1 MKIRVDLFHETVTV
15 ILPKTPIETKSFS
28 DLGWE
33 IPESISND
41 KLMKLI
47 KEYTK
52 NSTKKIEKI
61 IIWPKK
67 LELNFVEEQ
76 PGFYKTVYKVKGQ
89 DKFYC
94 LLEEGKNKNWYSVGT
109 EPCCEAD
116 CKIHPQYP
124 DRFIISRKKP
134 SGKLKEFDA
143 NSVAR
148 NIQIDLLFQG
158 KNHLEN

>member
-1 MKIRVDLFHETVTV
+1 MKIRVDLLHETVTA
-15 ILPKTPIETKSFS
+15 ILPKTPIKTNSFS

-52 NSTKKIEKI
+52 DSTEKIENI

-67 LELNFVEEQ
+67 LELNFIEEQ
-76 PGFYKTVYKVKGQ
+76 PGLYKTVYKVKGQ

-94 LLEEGKNKNWYSVGT
+94 LLEEGENKNWYSAGT
-109 EPCCEAD
+109 EPWYEAD
-116 CKIHPQYP
+116 CKLHPRYP
-124 DRFIISRKKP
+124 DRFILSRKRQ
-134 SGKLKEFDA
+134 SGKEKK
-143 NSVAR
+143 
-148 NIQIDLLFQG
+148 IG
-158 KNHLEN
+158 

>member
-1 MKIRVDLFHETVTV
+1 MKIRVDLFHETVAA
-15 ILPKTPIETKSFS
+15 ILPETPIETNSFS
-28 DLGWE
+28 DLGWK
-33 IPESISND
+33 IPESIRND

-52 NSTKKIEKI
+52 DSTEKIENI

-94 LLEEGKNKNWYSVGT
+94 LLEEGENKNWYSAGT
-109 EPCCEAD
+109 EPWYEAD

-134 SGKLKEFDA
+134 SGKTK
-143 NSVAR
+143 R
-148 NIQIDLLFQG
+148 I
-158 KNHLEN
+158 

>member
-1 MKIRVDLFHETVTV
+1 MKIRVDLLHETVAA
-15 ILPKTPIETKSFS
+15 ILPKTPIKTNSFS

-52 NSTKKIEKI
+52 NSTEKIENI

-67 LELNFVEEQ
+67 LELNFIEEQ
-76 PGFYKTVYKVKGQ
+76 PGLYKTVYKVKGQ

-94 LLEEGKNKNWYSVGT
+94 LLEEGENKNWYSVGT
-109 EPCCEAD
+109 EPWYEAD
-116 CKIHPQYP
+116 CKLHPRYP
-124 DRFIISRKKP
+124 DRFI
-134 SGKLKEFDA
+134 L
-143 NSVAR
+143 
-148 NIQIDLLFQG
+148 
-158 KNHLEN
+158 

>member
-1 MKIRVDLFHETVTV
+1 MKIRVDLFHETVAA
-15 ILPKTPIETKSFS
+15 ILPETPIETNSFS

-33 IPESISND
+33 IPESIRND

-52 NSTKKIEKI
+52 DSTEKIENI

-94 LLEEGKNKNWYSVGT
+94 LLEEGENKNWYSAGT
-109 EPCCEAD
+109 EPWYEAY

-124 DRFIISRKKP
+124 DRFIISKKKP
-134 SGKLKEFDA
+134 SGKTK
-143 NSVAR
+143 R
-148 NIQIDLLFQG
+148 I
-158 KNHLEN
+158 

>member
-1 MKIRVDLFHETVTV
+1 MKVRIDLLHKTVAI
-15 ILPKTPIETKSFS
+15 ILPETPIETNSFS

-33 IPESISND
+33 ITESIRND

-52 NSTKKIEKI
+52 DSTEKIENI

-76 PGFYKTVYKVKGQ
+76 PGFCKTVYKVKGQ

-94 LLEEGKNKNWYSVGT
+94 LLEEGENKNWYSAGT
-109 EPCCEAD
+109 EPLYKAG

-134 SGKLKEFDA
+134 SGKTK
-143 NSVAR
+143 R
-148 NIQIDLLFQG
+148 I
-158 KNHLEN
+158 